1 MGIKMEKKNRPKK
14 LIAVMVFT
22 ALIVTLAFSSGVSAQ
37 IEASGLSFGT
47 QVGAYNDVIAYSNY
61 DDDYASGEYNYVDGY
76 NTGMKWQCV
85 EYVNRY
91 YYVIHSIKIRIA
103 GTNADEYYDTA
114 SDRGLVAYPN
124 GGTT

>member
-1 MGIKMEKKNRPKK
+1 MRKKYKSK
-14 LIAVMVFT
+14 ILIVAVMAFT
-22 ALIVTLAFSSGVSAQ
+22 ALMVTPAFLFGVNAQ
-37 IEASGLSFGT
+37 VETSGLSFGT
-47 QVGAYNDVIAYSNY
+47 QVGEYNGVIGYSNY
-61 DDDYASGEYNYVDGY
+61 DNDYVSDDYNYVDGY

-91 YYVIHSIKIRIA
+91 YYVIYGQKIRIP

-124 GGTT
+124 GGTA

>member
-1 MGIKMEKKNRPKK
+1 MAI
-14 LIAVMVFT
+14 LVIS
-22 ALIVTLAFSSGVSAQ
+22 ALLATAFSLSASAQ
-37 IEASGLSFGT
+37 VETSSLSFGT
-47 QVGAYNDVIAYSNY
+47 QVGEYNGVIGYSNY
-61 DDDYASGEYNYVDGY
+61 DDDYASGEYNYTDGY

-85 EYVNRY
+85 ECVNRY
-91 YYVIHSIKIRIA
+91 YYVSYGQKIRIA

>member
-1 MGIKMEKKNRPKK
+1 MAI
-14 LIAVMVFT
+14 LVIS
-22 ALIVTLAFSSGVSAQ
+22 ALLATAFSLSVCAQ
-37 IEASGLSFGT
+37 VETSSLSFGT
-47 QVGAYNDVIAYSNY
+47 QVGEYNGVIGYSNY
-61 DDDYASGEYNYVDGY
+61 DDDYVSDDYNYVDGY

-91 YYVIHSIKIRIA
+91 YYVIYGQKIRIP

-124 GGTT
+124 GGTA